1 MNNGKSILYYM
12 VIFAVVLFSRI
23 SRVRPSQNFHFNFM
37 SLYIAKLR
45 PHKFPHL
52 LQNHENISAQKLWH
66 ILLLLGVLPL
76 FLAGPP
82 TGLTAS
88 ILFSSPYDLPPPRLP
103 SSVALLL
110 PLPLLPSSFPS
121 ITVRYKLFPLIMCP
135 SHFFFLFF
143 NVLDN
148 SLSTP
153 ISCSTLSV
161 VLFISHVILAIL
173 LHNHISNALSIS
185 SSLFRSVHV
194 SDTVP

>member
-1 MNNGKSILYYM
+1 MNNGNSILYYM

-23 SRVRPSQNFHFNFM
+23 WRVRPSQNFHFNFM

-45 PHKFPHL
+45 PHEFPHL

-110 PLPLLPSSFPS
+110 PLPLLPSSSP
-121 ITVRYKLFPLIMCP
+121 
-135 SHFFFLFF
+135 
-143 NVLDN
+143 

-153 ISCSTLSV
+153 ISCSTLSF

-173 LHNHISNALSIS
+173 LHSHISNALSIS
-185 SSLFRSVHV
+185 SGLSL
-194 SDTVP
+194 P